1 MYNGM
6 MDPELMRL
14 AQEQMSR
21 IPPEELAKIQQQM
34 MSNPELLRLA
44 TEGMKNLRTEDVKRA
59 AEQLKHTRP
68 EDMVEISEK
77 ISKAKPEEIA
87 AMKAHADAQISYEL
101 NGAKMLKQQGNELHS
116 RGQYE
121 DAAEKY
127 MLAKN
132 NLKSI
137 PPSSGQMLQLQCSLN
152 LMSCYLKTRQ
162 FEECIKEGS
171 EVLAYDLENIKAL
184 YRRGQAYKELGKLE
198 AAVADLKK
206 SHEIS
211 PDDETIADAFR
222 DANEKLMREGKNR
235 STSQGVVIEEI
246 VEDEVSAPSRCHE
259 GSSVEEYSVTQAVE
273 SAESSSASSSSPD
286 TPVFSE
292 HLNSFRD
299 DPSAIRSFQNYVS
312 NANPD
317 TLAQLGMQGMS
328 PDLVKTAQDMLSTMK
343 PEELQQMFQVASSL
357 KEKGPYGPK
366 LGNNIPE
373 MTPEMVKMASNT
385 ISKMSPDELQK
396 MLKMASS
403 LGVNAPQRSESASQ
417 SLAASSESPS
427 AGPYDSRDNIYDE
440 SLFSQRMGE
449 SSSSTSTSAADLQET
464 MRNSM
469 KDPAMRQML
478 ASMMK
483 NMSPDMMANM
493 SEQFG
498 MKMSKEDAAKAQQAM
513 SALSPA
519 DLDRMLRWAEKAQ
532 QGVETVKKTKNWV
545 LGRPGLILAIVMLVL
560 AFILHR
566 LGFIGG

>member
-1 MYNGM
+1 
-6 MDPELMRL
+6 
-14 AQEQMSR
+14 
-21 IPPEELAKIQQQM
+21 M

-417 SLAASSESPS
+417 SLASSSESPS
-427 AGPYDSRDNIYDE
+427 AGPYDSRDNISDE

-469 KDPAMRQML
+469 KDPAMRQMF

-532 QGVETVKKTKNWV
+532 RGVETVKKTKNWV